1 MIIEPVIIT
10 ALGLDIT
17 PAIQV
22 LLALLLGVLLG
33 TERTLA
39 HKNAGLRVFG
49 LVAMGSAL
57 FTVTAMQMLPTLA
70 GFNTVDV
77 FRVVSGVVTGVGFL
91 GAGVIIFRENSVR
104 GLSTAAAI
112 WVASGI
118 GVAAGFG
125 LYGMAVFITLLTL
138 LVFTVFTQIEKRV
151 RHLAEDDNDPGKELD
166 LD

>member
-57 FTVTAMQMLPTLA
+57 FTVRSELITSIKKAFDEAGIEIPFPHRTLYI
-70 GFNTVDV
+70 
-77 FRVVSGVVTGVGFL
+77 S
-91 GAGVIIFRENSVR
+91 
-104 GLSTAAAI
+104 
-112 WVASGI
+112 
-118 GVAAGFG
+118 
-125 LYGMAVFITLLTL
+125 
-138 LVFTVFTQIEKRV
+138 K
-151 RHLAEDDNDPGKELD
+151 
-166 LD
+166 